1 MNFDKRVPIYQQL
14 MDEFKNAFVK
24 GEYQPGQSLPSRREV
39 AQKYLVNP
47 NTVQKAFKEM
57 EENGLIVTEANVASR
72 VTEDISVI
80 YQLKKEMLLSSIE
93 EFYRQINILNMDLN
107 EAIEILKDFA
117 KEQEGKHD

>member
-1 MNFDKRVPIYQQL
+1 MKFDKRVPIYQQL

-47 NTVQKAFKEM
+47 NTVQKAFREM
-57 EENGLIVTEANVASR
+57 EESGLIVTEPNVASR
-72 VTEDISVI
+72 VTEDVSVI
-80 YQLKKEMLLSSIE
+80 YKLKREILLNSIE
-93 EFYRQINILNMDLN
+93 DFYQQINILNMDLN

-117 KEQEGKHD
+117 QEKEGKHD

>member
-107 EAIEILKDFA
+107 EAIEILKDFS